1 MFSNELHAHFS
12 LTSNNDKKKTTRS
25 KHSSSFKKKR
35 ETRKSRLLLSMPTKS
50 EISLEKMISLAK
62 IHSEANRPLIK
73 IKDFDGQTK
82 FCQCCSLPSKDDV
95 YLRNCSFCENTDKF
109 AEYGRGTS
117 LYFSFFRFSIVIMIF
132 CLLSMALPAFLLTA
146 NYTKEITDEC
156 KKIYDGLGMIIKEAF
171 PLCLNYIE
179 VEGVSYENTLDSSDW
194 EFRYNSR
201 NLITY
206 KNIFKDK
213 GGFGN
218 KINGIIVN
226 FYIMHFIGLL
236 SLFVI
241 SILYIILLENINKQY
256 DMDVTSPGDFT
267 IIVSNLFS
275 AFDIFWKKI
284 NIIREK
290 RKKKIWNIIT
300 PKKAKAKKKRII
312 PKMISKK

>member
-1 MFSNELHAHFS
+1 
-12 LTSNNDKKKTTRS
+12 
-25 KHSSSFKKKR
+25 
-35 ETRKSRLLLSMPTKS
+35 
-50 EISLEKMISLAK
+50 
-62 IHSEANRPLIK
+62 
-73 IKDFDGQTK
+73 
-82 FCQCCSLPSKDDV
+82 
-95 YLRNCSFCENTDKF
+95 
-109 AEYGRGTS
+109 
-117 LYFSFFRFSIVIMIF
+117 
-132 CLLSMALPAFLLTA
+132 
-146 NYTKEITDEC
+146 
-156 KKIYDGLGMIIKEAF
+156 MIIKEAF

-206 KNIFKDK
+206 KIIFKDK